1 MKTSRLFWGL
11 LLLTIGVLVL
21 LDKTGV
27 FVAHWNLAWK
37 FWPVV
42 LVFWGIALLVGG
54 RVVRLVAAAVAA
66 VVLGFV
72 LVSMFN
78 MTWFDGECRN
88 APITQTQEMDESF
101 DPSIKQA
108 TFIMESGA
116 GTFSIGDTTSQ
127 LVHVRTESSFGSY
140 RLERSQ
146 DGEGVRVSL
155 ELNGKH
161 AAWPPGRM
169 RNVVQVNLNPAP
181 VWDVRLDVGATTFNC
196 DLQAFRVN
204 RLRVNAG
211 AASMHLTLG
220 DRQPET
226 SVDIDAGAS
235 SIVLRVPSSAGCEV
249 NLDAMMSSKK
259 LPGFNREGK
268 GRYVTDNF
276 ETATQKVHIGLD
288 AGVSSIRV
296 ERY

>member
-11 LLLTIGVLVL
+11 FLLTIGVLVL

-27 FVAHWNLAWK
+27 FVAHWNVAWK

-54 RVVRLVAAAVAA
+54 KAVRLVAAAVAA

-78 MTWFDGECRN
+78 MTWFDGECST
-88 APITQTQEMDESF
+88 APITQMQEMDESF

-108 TFIMESGA
+108 TFSMESGA
-116 GTFSIGDTTSQ
+116 GSFSIGDTTSQ
-127 LVHVRTESSFGSY
+127 LVHVITESSFGSY
-140 RLERSQ
+140 RLERNQ
-146 DGEGVRVSL
+146 DAEGVRVSL
-155 ELNGKH
+155 ELNGNH

-169 RNVVQVNLNPAP
+169 RNLVQVNLNPAP
-181 VWDVRLDVGATTFNC
+181 VWDVRLDVGATRLNC

-204 RLRVNAG
+204 RLQVNAG
-211 AASMHLTLG
+211 AASIHLTLG
-220 DRQPET
+220 DREPET

-249 NLDAMMSSKK
+249 HLDAPMSSKK
-259 LPGFNREGK
+259 LPGFTKEGK
-268 GRYVTDNF
+268 GRYVTENF
-276 ETATQKVHIGLD
+276 ESAVKKVHVGLD
-288 AGVSSIRV
+288 AGVSSIKV